1 VKASLIVLALALAT
15 PAGAQTLTLKE
26 AEAAALQNHPQ
37 IRAVKATALAAGEAV
52 REARAPFFPS
62 VVASVTGADALD
74 GSRIA
79 AGGLNNPVIY
89 DRFATGFTVNQLL
102 TDFGRTR
109 ALVQGSA
116 LVADAQEK
124 MVSSRAADVVL
135 RVDRAYFNVLRA
147 QAVRRVAEETV
158 RARQVSADQ
167 VTALAQSSLKS
178 GLDVSFAR
186 VSLGEAQL
194 LLVQA
199 QNDVASAYAELG
211 AAMGSPDAPERPLAD
226 EPLPEPPPGDA
237 AALIAEAVRNRPDLE
252 AARFSSQAAS
262 RIVEAERSLMLPS
275 ISAVASL
282 GTIPYRVPALNQGYS
297 AFGINV
303 NLPVTNGN
311 LFSARRAEASYRFE
325 AETQKQHDL
334 ENQVARDVRMAW
346 LDAQTAHQRL
356 ALTDQ
361 LLDEATQALDLAQA
375 RYDLGLSSIV
385 ELTQA
390 QLSKTQAEISQA
402 TARYEFQSKS
412 AAVRYQ
418 TGTLR

>member
-1 VKASLIVLALALAT
+1 
-15 PAGAQTLTLKE
+15 
-26 AEAAALQNHPQ
+26 
-37 IRAVKATALAAGEAV
+37 
-52 REARAPFFPS
+52 
-62 VVASVTGADALD
+62 GADAMD

-116 LVADAQEK
+116 LAADAQEK
-124 MVSSRAADVVL
+124 MVSSREADVVL

-147 QAVRRVAEETV
+147 QAVKRVAEETV
-158 RARQVSADQ
+158 RARQISADQ
-167 VTALAQSSLKS
+167 VTALAQTSLKS

-226 EPLPEPPPGDA
+226 EPLPEAPPGDA

-262 RIVEAERSLMLPS
+262 RIVEA
-275 ISAVASL
+275 
-282 GTIPYRVPALNQGYS
+282 
-297 AFGINV
+297 
-303 NLPVTNGN
+303 
-311 LFSARRAEASYRFE
+311 
-325 AETQKQHDL
+325 
-334 ENQVARDVRMAW
+334 
-346 LDAQTAHQRL
+346 
-356 ALTDQ
+356 
-361 LLDEATQALDLAQA
+361 
-375 RYDLGLSSIV
+375 
-385 ELTQA
+385 
-390 QLSKTQAEISQA
+390 
-402 TARYEFQSKS
+402 
-412 AAVRYQ
+412 
-418 TGTLR
+418 